1 MEESRIAELRDDKN
15 GELIFGDGKTGK
27 MFMPELMAC
36 AFRMERIKAMKN
48 SGDPEMQKQADL
60 LFDQFQIYWNRRVKE
75 WDEYK
80 RRKASR
86 S

>member
-1 MEESRIAELRDDKN
+1 
-15 GELIFGDGKTGK
+15 
-27 MFMPELMAC
+27 
-36 AFRMERIKAMKN
+36 MERIKAMKN

-80 RRKASR
+80 RRNARGS
-86 S
+86 

>member
-1 MEESRIAELRDDKN
+1 MEESRITELRDDEN
-15 GELIFGDGKTGK
+15 GELIFGDGQTGK